1 MRSLVLR
8 VLGTCLLASVAL
20 GVIGSLKRCIIPDEE
35 QVLED
40 KIAVFDHACEQED
53 FETAYSLLP
62 DIKSAA
68 NNTNN
73 SSAYDKCKMKVVKR
87 EALYLV
93 AQDNEQSAK
102 RLMVLLSQY
111 LDKDERR
118 NLVKELYSLAEKIE
132 NQYVL
137 DLLIDEIEE

>member
-20 GVIGSLKRCIIPDEE
+20 GDIGSLKRCIIPDEE

>member
-111 LDKDERR
+111 LGKDERR

>member
-1 MRSLVLR
+1 MKSLVLR

-20 GVIGSLKRCIIPDEE
+20 GVIGSLKRCIVPDDE

-62 DIKSAA
+62 DIKTAA

-73 SSAYDKCKMKVVKR
+73 SSTYDKCKMKVVKR

-118 NLVKELYSLAEKIE
+118 DLVKELYNLAEKIE
-132 NQYVL
+132 NQYVI

>member
-1 MRSLVLR
+1 MKSLVLR
-8 VLGTCLLASVAL
+8 VLGACLLASIAL
-20 GVIGSLKRCIIPDEE
+20 GVIGSLKRYILPDEE

-40 KIAVFDHACEQED
+40 KIAIFDHACEQED
-53 FETAYSLLP
+53 FEKAYFLLSE
-62 DIKSAA
+62 IKSAA

-73 SSAYDKCKMKVVKR
+73 SSVYDKCKMKVVKR

-111 LDKDERR
+111 LDKEERYH
-118 NLVKELYSLAEKIE
+118 LVKELYNLAEKIE
-132 NQYVL
+132 NQYVI
-137 DLLIDEIEE
+137 DLLIDETEE

>member
-1 MRSLVLR
+1 MKSLVLR
-8 VLGTCLLASVAL
+8 VLGACLLASVAL
-20 GVIGSLKRCIIPDEE
+20 GVIGSLKRCVLPDEE

>member
-20 GVIGSLKRCIIPDEE
+20 GVIGSLKRCIIPDDE

-87 EALYLV
+87 EALYLE

-132 NQYVL
+132 NLYVL

>member
-1 MRSLVLR
+1 MKSLVLR
-8 VLGTCLLASVAL
+8 VFGTCLLASVAL
-20 GVIGSLKRCIIPDEE
+20 GVIGSLKRCVLPDDE

-62 DIKSAA
+62 DIKSVA
-68 NNTNN
+68 NKTNN

-93 AQDNEQSAK
+93 TQDNEQSAK

-111 LDKDERR
+111 LDKNERR
-118 NLVKELYSLAEKIE
+118 DLVKELYSLAEKIE

>member
-1 MRSLVLR
+1 MKSLVLR

-20 GVIGSLKRCIIPDEE
+20 GVIGSLKRCVLPDEE

>member
-20 GVIGSLKRCIIPDEE
+20 GVIGSLKRCIIPDDE